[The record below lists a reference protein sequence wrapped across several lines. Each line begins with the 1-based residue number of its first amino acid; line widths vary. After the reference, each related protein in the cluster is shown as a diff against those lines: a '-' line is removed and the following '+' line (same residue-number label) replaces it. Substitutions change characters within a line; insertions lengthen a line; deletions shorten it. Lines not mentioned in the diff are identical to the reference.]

1 MKTKI
6 KIAIILAVQGMIK
19 EYKEIVAKEVK
30 FTKLK
35 YKGMRNVS

>member
-19 EYKEIVAKEVK
+19 EYKEIGVKEIAFLLMKYVG
-30 FTKLK
+30 TK
-35 YKGMRNVS
+35 G